1 MVGGMVGRCLGCR
14 VAHTRQSCL
23 LVGDVV
29 MTIVSVYEGRRID
42 IAETSPLS
50 KPAATLVD
58 MALRLAEYI
67 EAGRSLDRDE
77 REVAAL
83 ALQEVE
89 DDERE
94 QVDAAWALE
103 INRRVD
109 EILNGEVELVDGE
122 DTMTRI
128 REMIASRRRR

>member
-1 MVGGMVGRCLGCR
+1 MKQVR
-14 VAHTRQSCL
+14 
-23 LVGDVV
+23 
-29 MTIVSVYEGRRID
+29 
-42 IAETSPLS
+42 S

>member
-1 MVGGMVGRCLGCR
+1 MGGRCLGCR

-29 MTIVSVYEGRRID
+29 MTIVSVHEGRRID